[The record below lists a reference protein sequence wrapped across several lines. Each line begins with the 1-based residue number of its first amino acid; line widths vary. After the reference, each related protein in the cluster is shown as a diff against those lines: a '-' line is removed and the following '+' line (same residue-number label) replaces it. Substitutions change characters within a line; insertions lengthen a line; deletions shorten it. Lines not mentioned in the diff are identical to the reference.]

1 MLHRKELIRVF
12 IAEQIAIPSRLSRVL
27 HFHLGLDVAAARR
40 PRSRR
45 NHFSLFYNNPMN
57 RIPIADCVAL
67 FKIHVVGR
75 LI

>member
-1 MLHRKELIRVF
+1 MF

-67 FKIHVVGR
+67 FKIQSIS
-75 LI
+75 LIVSSVIVPNRI